1 MPVFCSAAKKNKAF
15 EEHLEVFLVNC
26 LSDILP
32 NVNKAASGNWV
43 ADMINLR

>member
-1 MPVFCSAAKKNKAF
+1 MPIFCSAMKKNKAF

-32 NVNKAASGNWV
+32 NVNKAV
-43 ADMINLR
+43 ATE